1 MDSANWVAFGIL
13 AWCFGA
19 GLVDLLINSLPNFI
33 QDFFLNPVYKQTD
46 SNNSLT
52 QTERE
57 LFSQQKKKKKDF
69 QTNSTQRQRHRHLIG
84 LDVQF
89 YNTN

>member
-1 MDSANWVAFGIL
+1 VFLARVNAGDGMDSANWVAFGIL

-57 LFSQQKKKKKDF
+57 LFSQQKKKKRLP
-69 QTNSTQRQRHRHLIG
+69 N
-84 LDVQF
+84 
-89 YNTN
+89 

>member
-57 LFSQQKKKKKDF
+57 LFSQKKKKKK
-69 QTNSTQRQRHRHLIG
+69 TSKLTQHRDRDIDTL
-84 LDVQF
+84 
-89 YNTN
+89 

>member
-57 LFSQQKKKKKDF
+57 LFSQQKKKKK
-69 QTNSTQRQRHRHLIG
+69 TSKLTQHRDRDIDTL
-84 LDVQF
+84 
-89 YNTN
+89 